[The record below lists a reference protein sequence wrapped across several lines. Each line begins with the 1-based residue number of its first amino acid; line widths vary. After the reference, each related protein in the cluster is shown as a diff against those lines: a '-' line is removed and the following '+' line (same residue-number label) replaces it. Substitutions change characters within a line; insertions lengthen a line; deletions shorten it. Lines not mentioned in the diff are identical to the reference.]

1 MATSISLKGLPSVL
15 NKVRLLVPQTRAAVR
30 EAVATTALLVESD
43 AKQLAPVATGRL
55 RSSIHAVIAPNGL
68 SATVSTNVVYALHIE
83 FGTRYQKAQPFLR
96 PAFEKNKG
104 AFLANLKKA
113 GLSVK

>member
-1 MATSISLKGLPSVL
+1 MPSLL
-15 NKVRLLVPQTRAAVR
+15 NKLKLVVPSTRAAVR

-43 AKQLAPVATGRL
+43 AKQFAPVDTGRL
-55 RSSIHAVIAPNGL
+55 RSSIHAVIASNGL
-68 SATVSTNVVYALHIE
+68 SATVSTNVTYAPFIE
-83 FGTRYQKAQPFLR
+83 LGTRNQKAKPFLG
-96 PAFEKNKG
+96 PAFEKNRG